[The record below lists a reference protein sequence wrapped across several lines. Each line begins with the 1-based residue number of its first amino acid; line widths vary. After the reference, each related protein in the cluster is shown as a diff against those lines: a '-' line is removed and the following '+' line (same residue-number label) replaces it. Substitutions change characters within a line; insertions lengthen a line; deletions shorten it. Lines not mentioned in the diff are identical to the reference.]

1 MAPRRQRKGRMRRA
15 VTVATVAKAAG
26 VSRAAVSFAYNAPD
40 QISSD
45 TRARI
50 LEVAEALG
58 YVPDPIARLLNTR
71 QAGVVGLLMVES
83 IEAAF
88 ADPFTSA
95 FVRGMGQ
102 MCDRHDLALTL
113 LPPRLGSS
121 ALAVQSAIVDGV
133 VTLGLTPDDTLL
145 VALKRRHLPLVV
157 VDGQSNPR
165 WSSVLVDDEAGAY
178 AAAAH
183 LATLGHRRIG
193 IIAFELPSG
202 QRQVSYVT
210 GQRLAGYE
218 RGLAT
223 AATPIAVTRAEA
235 HSDAIS
241 GAQAMRELLA
251 RDELR
256 PTAVLAMSDALAL
269 GAMSACEEFG
279 LRIPDDISIIGFD
292 NIPESALTT
301 PPLTTV
307 GQPIAAKAIKAME
320 VILRELQDG
329 DPFPRIQEVLPTELI
344 VRGSTGLV

>member
-1 MAPRRQRKGRMRRA
+1 MLDPTMRRREVEAIEQSQTGGSTSPRRQHKGRKRRT
-15 VTVATVAKAAG
+15 VTVETVAKAAG
-26 VSRAAVSFAYNAPD
+26 VSRAAVSFAYNDPD

-50 LEVAEALG
+50 LEIAETLG
-58 YVPDPIARLLNTR
+58 YIPDPIARLLNTR
-71 QAGVVGLLMVES
+71 RAGVVGLLMVES

-157 VDGQSNPR
+157 VDGRPNPR

-178 AAAAH
+178 AAAVH
-183 LATLGHRRIG
+183 LAALGHRRVG
-193 IIAFELPSG
+193 IIAFELPG
-202 QRQVSYVT
+202 NQRQVSYVT

-223 AATPIAVTRAEA
+223 ATPPIAITRVEA
-235 HSDAIS
+235 HSDAGS
-241 GAQAMRELLA
+241 GALAMRHLL
-251 RDELR
+251 
-256 PTAVLAMSDALAL
+256 T
-269 GAMSACEEFG
+269 
-279 LRIPDDISIIGFD
+279 
-292 NIPESALTT
+292 
-301 PPLTTV
+301 
-307 GQPIAAKAIKAME
+307 Q
-320 VILRELQDG
+320 
-329 DPFPRIQEVLPTELI
+329 
-344 VRGSTGLV
+344 